1 MTLSYESMALT
12 ADPGL
17 RLNAYVAEPATPSA
31 QAFSLLARWATSPA
45 SDLVRVDE

>member
-31 QAFSLLARWATSPA
+31 QAFSLLASWATSPA